1 MSGHDG
7 AIVTPDDGTP
17 AASATTAGRHSPTA
31 VPATTAGHHGPT
43 TALAGTVPVPPVLV
57 RDYQRLLRLF
67 PYTYRRA
74 HEAEMLGHLLDG
86 ARPGQSRPTRAE
98 RWDLVRAAAR
108 EWLLAPLGST
118 PRQRRAATGLLLVV
132 LPAVLVVMAA
142 RVLAFAAAIVRTT
155 LGPDGSAPLVA
166 TVLTA
171 LMWALWVVA
180 VTLTLAGARRLGLAV
195 AVLAA
200 AAGVA
205 ALVASVAVGSAY
217 AAYLDAPWVVAL
229 VAYAGVLAARRTCRV
244 GAESLA
250 FRTATVGAMA
260 LALGAF
266 VAATYPDAV
275 RLGTPWWSGGG
286 LVSWTLQAI
295 AVPVAVLLGAALL
308 WRRARQ
314 AVPVLGGL
322 ALGML
327 LSRSTFF
334 WSGTVTIETADLGNV
349 LALLGC
355 AAAATLVLRWAVNR
369 LDELSEVRAS
379 HRALLAV
386 ASGSPGPRASRPGEW
401 AAV

>member
-1 MSGHDG
+1 MSGVDVRAAG
-7 AIVTPDDGTP
+7 EGTGDARVVGSLTAEP
-17 AASATTAGRHSPTA
+17 GATTLVA
-31 VPATTAGHHGPT
+31 
-43 TALAGTVPVPPVLV
+43 PVLV
-57 RDYQRLLRLF
+57 RDFRRLLRLF

-86 ARPGQSRPTRAE
+86 AEPGRSRPTRAE
-98 RWDLVRAAAR
+98 RWDLVCAAAR

-118 PRQRRAATGLLLVV
+118 PRQRRAATALLFVL
-132 LPAVLVVMAA
+132 LPAALVVMAA
-142 RVLAFAAAIVRTT
+142 RVLAFAAAIVRAT

-166 TVLTA
+166 TVPTA

-180 VTLTLAGARRLGLAV
+180 VTLALAGARRVGLVV

-205 ALVASVAVGSAY
+205 ALVVSVAVGSAY

-250 FRTATVGAMA
+250 LRAATVGAMA

-266 VAATYPDAV
+266 VAATYSDAA
-275 RLGTPWWSGGG
+275 RLETPWWSGGG

-295 AVPVAVLLGAALL
+295 AAPVVVLLGAALL

-334 WSGTVTIETADLGNV
+334 WSGTVPVETADLGNV

-355 AAAATLVLRWAVNR
+355 AAAATLALRWAVNR
-369 LDELSEVRAS
+369 LDELSEARAS
-379 HRALLAV
+379 HRALLAA
-386 ASGSPGPRASRPGEW
+386 ASGSPGPRAPHPGEMT
-401 AAV
+401 AV